1 MKQLQTLYQNYK
13 RVARHRRYLYDRIL
27 ETRNKCVRI
36 LLRIDCST
44 NLEIQKKSRKRKYE
58 TKKYFICR
66 VAEDD
71 IHLLSMAR
79 KYLLLTQ
86 KYKRKLKYLNL

>member
-27 ETRNKCVRI
+27 DTRNKCIRV
-36 LLRIDCST
+36 LLKIDCST
-44 NLEIQKKSRKRKYE
+44 NFEIQKKSRKRKYE

-79 KYLLLTQ
+79 KYLSLTQ
-86 KYKRKLKYLNL
+86 KYKRS

>member
-36 LLRIDCST
+36 LLRIDQLT
-44 NLEIQKKSRKRKYE
+44 LRFKRNQERENTKRKNILFVE
-58 TKKYFICR
+58 
-66 VAEDD
+66 
-71 IHLLSMAR
+71 
-79 KYLLLTQ
+79 
-86 KYKRKLKYLNL
+86 

>member
-27 ETRNKCVRI
+27 DTRNKCIRV
-36 LLRIDCST
+36 LLKIDCST
-44 NLEIQKKSRKRKYE
+44 NFEIQKKSRKRKHE
-58 TKKYFICR
+58 TKKYFTCR
-66 VAEDD
+66 VAEHD
-71 IHLLSMAR
+71 IHLLLMAR
-79 KYLLLTQ
+79 KNLLLTQ